1 VRKSGLWLLFVT
13 LGAGPVAWADRPA
26 ALLAEIGA
34 RGAAPVVHEL
44 YDSES
49 WSTVMKRIAAGQRDW
64 LLVAAAL
71 RKGTD
76 AATTEELDLAVSGA
90 LISNARDVLDVFL
103 DQVPAHDICYGT
115 AEAGGHETLDSAL
128 AELHAKIAG
137 VKKVNEARL
146 AKSKAECLKLLRE
159 DEPGLREIYQPPP
172 AQNSTP

>member
-1 VRKSGLWLLFVT
+1 MRKSGLWLLFVT

-49 WSTVMKRIAAGQRDW
+49 WSPLMEHIASGNRDW
-64 LLVAAAL
+64 LLAAVAL
-71 RKGTD
+71 HQGTD
-76 AATTEELDLAVSGA
+76 GASSEELGLAVSRA
-90 LISNARDVLDVFL
+90 LIPNARDVFDVFL
-103 DQVPAHDICYGT
+103 DQWPAKAICYGT

-128 AELHAKIAG
+128 AELHAKIAS